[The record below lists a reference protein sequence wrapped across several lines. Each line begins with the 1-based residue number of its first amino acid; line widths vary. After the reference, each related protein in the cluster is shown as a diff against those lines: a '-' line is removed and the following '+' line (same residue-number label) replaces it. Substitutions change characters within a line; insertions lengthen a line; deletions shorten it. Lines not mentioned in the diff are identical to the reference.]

1 MADNMKEI
9 YCPACGKK
17 MEKVFM
23 DKQNLYLDVCL
34 NGCGGIYFD
43 NREFYK
49 FDENSED
56 ISPLIK
62 VLENKEFAKTDET
75 AQRICPVCGMKMVK
89 NVMKS
94 SNVNIE
100 VDDCYSCGGKFID
113 NKELQAIRN
122 QYPTENER
130 IEAALKDVYFNIGK
144 ELHKIQLEYE
154 GHMKKPSLT
163 MKAVQKQLKR
173 NEERLNNITQKAM
186 DYVNKNLE

>member
-1 MADNMKEI
+1 MADNMEEI

-49 FDENSED
+49 FDEESED
-56 ISPLIK
+56 ITPLVK
-62 VLENKEFAKTDET
+62 ALENKEFKENDET
-75 AQRICPVCGMKMVK
+75 AQRFCPVCGMKMVK

-94 SNVNIE
+94 AEINIE

-122 QYPTENER
+122 QYPTEKER
-130 IEAALKDVYFNIGK
+130 VEAALKDVYINIGE
-144 ELHKIQLEYE
+144 ELQKIQLEHDE
-154 GHMKKPSLT
+154 HMKRPSLT
-163 MKAVQKQLKR
+163 MRAIKYNLKK
-173 NEERLNNITQKAM
+173 NDDRLNDITQKTI
-186 DYVNKNLE
+186 DNINKNLE